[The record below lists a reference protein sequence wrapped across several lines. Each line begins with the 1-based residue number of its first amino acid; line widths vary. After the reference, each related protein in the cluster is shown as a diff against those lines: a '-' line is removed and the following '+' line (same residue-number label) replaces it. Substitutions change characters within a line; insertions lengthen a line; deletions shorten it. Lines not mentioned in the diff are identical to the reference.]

1 MCGLLNAMGRVK
13 LMIMEI
19 NIELA
24 KLLLQKAKENPRL
37 RQNLD
42 MRTSPADTSQRM
54 LNALLPG
61 TQVPIHRHED
71 TSETVICLCG
81 RMEEIFYEQVTDA
94 EGNVSYTESER
105 FCLCPKEGFFGCQV
119 PKGVWHRVEVKE
131 PSVIFEAKDG
141 AYKG

>member
-1 MCGLLNAMGRVK
+1 MYGLLSAEDRVK
-13 LMIMEI
+13 LMVMEL
-19 NIELA
+19 NTELTEH
-24 KLLLQKAKENPRL
+24 LLQLAKENPRL

-42 MRTSPADTSQRM
+42 MRNSPADTSQRM
-54 LNALLPG
+54 LNALQPG

-81 RMEEIFYEQVTDA
+81 RMDEVLYDQVTDDN
-94 EGNVSYTESER
+94 GNVSFKETDRY
-105 FCLCPKEGFFGCQV
+105 CLCPKEGFFGCQV